1 MTVLADPVPPET
13 LAAQLGER
21 TRILDFR
28 GVEVHAFAAEE
39 APDVMCEVGRI
50 REKEFRAVGAGR
62 NLALD
67 LDDLDFGPFAYR
79 QLVAW
84 DPQRREL
91 VAAYR
96 YILCG
101 DLVCDDPGSTDPGS
115 TDVTPEK
122 AASVGNRPRNFPG
135 YGQLRTSR
143 LFDFSE
149 TMKREILPYSV
160 ELGRS
165 VVNREAA
172 KAIMGLYC
180 AWAGLGAL
188 TREYTHLDSFF
199 GNFSVYS
206 SYPPEAIALLVR
218 FLERHHR
225 DPDRLLAPRAGL
237 SCEIDRSL
245 ADPFTVAGNK
255 ESQTDYDKD
264 YDTLLSSM
272 ARLGAAVPPIL
283 LSYLG
288 ATRNLVYL
296 GAARDDDFGGAV
308 ECAILVPLK
317 GLNEKARARF
327 VDSYTSTNPGRFRE
341 LRSKESI

>member
-1 MTVLADPVPPET
+1 MIALADPVPHET
-13 LAAQLGER
+13 LAAQLGAR

-39 APDVMCEVGRI
+39 APDVMREVGRI

-67 LDDLDFGPFAYR
+67 LDDLDFGSFAYR

-101 DLVCDDPGSTDPGS
+101 DLVCADPESGAAPPGA
-115 TDVTPEK
+115 P
-122 AASVGNRPRNFPG
+122 ASRTSKPRDCPG

-149 TMKREILPYSV
+149 TMEQEVLPYSV

-188 TREYTHLDSFF
+188 TREYPHLESFF

-206 SYPPEAIALLVR
+206 SYPPESIALLVR

-225 DPDRLLAPRAGL
+225 DPRKLLAPKAGL
-237 SCEIDRSL
+237 SYEIDRTG
-245 ADPFTVAGNK
+245 ADPFTG
-255 ESQTDYDKD
+255 DYDKD
-264 YDTLLSSM
+264 YDRDYDFLLSSM
-272 ARLGAAVPPIL
+272 ASLGTAVPPIL

-317 GLNEKARARF
+317 GLNEKARIRF
-327 VDSYTSTNPGRFRE
+327 IDSYTSTNPHRFQE